1 MKINGRSI
9 LWQMMM
15 VAALMVAGLISAS
28 ADPVQLTGTP
38 GFTLS
43 KSGTLPCQNCIV
55 NNSGSVQSV
64 TARNPTAP
72 GTSTVTAKQTDPQF
86 TAQLSPGQSV
96 NVTLLTLVTTS
107 NVPHGNQGPL
117 FGLDLTIAPVL
128 QVNGVTIPLAAG
140 SASAFT
146 GTISGRFSQDYSNLV
161 ISFSGAQTLT
171 FVSPALGTFTLTI
184 DDVARVGVPCTT
196 TRLTGTLTYTSG
208 PEIPEPATL
217 LLLGSGLVGVASAIR
232 RLKK

>member
-9 LWQMMM
+9 LWQMIL

-38 GFTLS
+38 GFSLS

-55 NNSGSVQSV
+55 SGSATVQSV
-64 TARNPTAP
+64 TAQNPTAP
-72 GTSTVTAKQTDPQF
+72 GTSTVTAKQSDPQF
-86 TAQLSPGQSV
+86 TAQLAPGQSV
-96 NVTLLTLVTTS
+96 NVTLLTIVTTS
-107 NVPHGNQGPL
+107 NVPYGNQGPL
-117 FGLDLTIAPVL
+117 FGLDLKIAPVL
-128 QVNGVTIPLAAG
+128 QVNGLTIPLAAG
-140 SASAFT
+140 SASGFT

-161 ISFSGAQTLT
+161 ISFSGPQTLT
-171 FVSPALGTFTLTI
+171 FVSPTLGTFTLTI
-184 DDVARVGVPCTT
+184 DDAARVGVPCTT

-208 PEIPEPATL
+208 PAIPEPATL
-217 LLLGSGLVGVASAIR
+217 LLLGTGLIGVAGVIR